1 MIGYATQYLEY
12 GYCSKGVIMTLLPR
26 SNQLYMERIRQFNSV
41 LTSNTNISIVGWY
54 WSKPFRRHMPLLQYY
69 VVHQTDKCY
78 RKAVSLQLT
87 IQRKGNIEQL
97 QDSVGDNYSLS

>member
-1 MIGYATQYLEY
+1 
-12 GYCSKGVIMTLLPR
+12 
-26 SNQLYMERIRQFNSV
+26 
-41 LTSNTNISIVGWY
+41 
-54 WSKPFRRHMPLLQYY
+54 MPLLQYY

-97 QDSVGDNYSLS
+97 